1 MLLRHPAW
9 IVFVAGVVFF
19 AGLGGPRLWD
29 DDETKNARC
38 AQEMLIRGDW
48 VVPTFNFRTRPDK
61 PALFYWLAMVSYQLL
76 GTTEFAARL
85 PSALLAVGTSLA
97 TYHLARRLFR
107 PEVGLWAG
115 LAMATNLMFAMVGR
129 AATPDSTLI
138 FCTTMAL
145 LAYVVGIG
153 RGNWGEGRGARGE
166 GQEEGEGRFKAI
178 VPRSWS
184 SFVLMGTAMG
194 LAVLAKGPVGVVL
207 PVAAIGGFV
216 FFEGSR
222 SRRSTSERATLLPP
236 LERPE
241 FVNLGSQLSYCSR
254 LMFWRLRSLAK
265 DAPAAVVAMRPVTLI
280 LTVLAVALP
289 WYAWVGIRT
298 HGQWLSGFFWEHN
311 VQRFMEP
318 REGHHGL
325 LLFPPLT
332 LMGCFF
338 PWSLFLPV
346 ALAAAIRRI
355 RRDEPEAAACRLLLW
370 WSAVWIVFFSICGT
384 KQPNYI
390 LPAYPA
396 LAILVGLWI
405 ADWVAAPQKISGH
418 RLLPFA
424 WWTLGLAGVGLT
436 IALMGL
442 PRWFPETAGFGW
454 IGVIPVAGAVSA
466 WLFQRRLRPRLAMAS
481 VVVATALLL
490 ASVLGGVATPLSREQ
505 NGVRLGEFVGQLHDA
520 PSKLGQFRLAFVG
533 LVYYA
538 DRKVEE
544 LGTSAEAAALF
555 ANGEHP
561 LVATDPEGFKQLQAL
576 LPGELQ
582 IIGEKPRFC
591 RPGDM
596 VLVAR
601 LPSTIAE
608 SGATNTPAIIAS
620 KNSPPAHWK

>member
-1 MLLRHPAW
+1 MLRHQAW
-9 IVFVAGVVFF
+9 IVLVAGVVFF

-38 AQEMLIRGDW
+38 AQEMLVRGDW
-48 VVPTFNFRTRPDK
+48 VVPTFNFRLRPDK
-61 PALFYWLAMVSYQLL
+61 PALFYWLAMISYQLL

-97 TYHLARRLFR
+97 TYHLGRRLFR

-115 LAMATNLMFAMVGR
+115 LAMASNLMFAMIGR

-138 FCTTMAL
+138 FCTTIAL
-145 LAYVVGIG
+145 LAYVVGVG
-153 RGNWGEGRGARGE
+153 GGTWGERQAAS
-166 GQEEGEGRFKAI
+166 EGRFRAV
-178 VPRSWS
+178 VPRSWWC
-184 SFVLMGTAMG
+184 FAVTYAAMG

-207 PVAAIGGFV
+207 PVAAVGAFV
-216 FFEGSR
+216 LFEGSVLKKGTGA
-222 SRRSTSERATLLPP
+222 SRRDGLGNEIGPSLGASP
-236 LERPE
+236 LFQHLARPE
-241 FVNLGSQLSYCSR
+241 FGTLGGELRYDAR
-254 LMFWRLRSLAK
+254 WMLWRLRSLAT
-265 DAPAAVVAMRPVTLI
+265 DIPAAVVAMRPLTLI
-280 LTVLAVALP
+280 VAVLLVALP
-289 WYAWVGIRT
+289 WYAWVAIRT
-298 HGQWLSGFFWEHN
+298 HGLWWHEFFWEHN
-311 VQRFMEP
+311 VQRFVQS

-332 LMGCFF
+332 LIACFF

-355 RRDEPEAAACRLLLW
+355 RRGEGNAAACRLILW

-405 ADWVAAPQKISGH
+405 ADWIAAPQKILGR
-418 RLLPFA
+418 RLLPAIWSAFGLSG
-424 WWTLGLAGVGLT
+424 LGLA
-436 IALMGL
+436 IALVVAS
-442 PRWFPETAGFGW
+442 RWFPETAKFSW
-454 IGVIPVAGAVSA
+454 IGLIPLAGAGCA
-466 WLFQRRLRPRLAMAS
+466 WICARRHLPRLAMAS
-481 VVVATALLL
+481 VVASTALLF
-490 ASVLGGVATPLSREQ
+490 AAVLGGVAAPLSREQ

-544 LGTSAEAAALF
+544 LGTADEAAALF
-555 ANGEHP
+555 AGGANP
-561 LVATDPEGFKQLQAL
+561 LVATDPEGFAQLNAL

-582 IIGEKPRFC
+582 IVTQKPRFC
-591 RPGDM
+591 RPGAM
-596 VLVAR
+596 VLVTRA
-601 LPSTIAE
+601 PT
-608 SGATNTPAIIAS
+608 IIAS
-620 KNSPPAHWK
+620 KSSPPTRWK